1 MSARAAAATM
11 RLWGSLWE
19 GADKVEV
26 GREFF
31 QIISNHIM
39 LNQDVLLSVKPLLK
53 DHIFKGESR
62 GRSQRSGQDEAGRAG

>member
-31 QIISNHIM
+31 QITSNHIM
-39 LNQDVLLSVKPLLK
+39 LNQDVLLSVKPSSL
-53 DHIFKGESR
+53 KGESR
-62 GRSQRSGQDEAGRAG
+62 GRSQRSGQDEVGRAG